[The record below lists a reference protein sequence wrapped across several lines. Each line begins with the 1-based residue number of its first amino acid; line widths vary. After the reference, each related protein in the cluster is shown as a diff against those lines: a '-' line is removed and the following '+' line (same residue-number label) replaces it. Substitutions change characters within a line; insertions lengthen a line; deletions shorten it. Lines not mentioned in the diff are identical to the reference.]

1 MCESEE
7 NCLIKMKGD
16 KKMFEKFKEKLG
28 LKETEKDEMEF
39 KPFEQT
45 QRAEVATSIQR
56 ESTHNDND
64 DTRSGGVEL
73 KVIRPES
80 YEEVR
85 TVADNLIAG
94 CTVVL
99 NVEVLDRPVIIRMLD
114 FLNGVTYCQDGEIRK
129 VSPSTFII
137 TPHSDIDISDM

>member
-1 MCESEE
+1 
-7 NCLIKMKGD
+7 
-16 KKMFEKFKEKLG
+16 MFEKFMEKFA
-28 LKETEKDEMEF
+28 KKDAVKDEMEF

-45 QRAEVATSIQR
+45 QRAELSMPGVKETEAPAPKATETKS
-56 ESTHNDND
+56 N
-64 DTRSGGVEL
+64 GVEL
-73 KVIRPES
+73 KVIRPEA

-99 NVEVLDRPVIIRMLD
+99 NVEALDKHVIFRMLD
-114 FLNGVTYCQDGEIRK
+114 FLNGVTYCQDGEIKR

-137 TPHSDIDISDM
+137 TPHSDVDISDM

>member
-1 MCESEE
+1 
-7 NCLIKMKGD
+7 
-16 KKMFEKFKEKLG
+16 MFEKFMEKFS
-28 LKETEKDEMEF
+28 KRETEKDEMEF

-45 QRAEVATSIQR
+45 QRAEVAAPQVKEIEPQ
-56 ESTHNDND
+56 EKPQE
-64 DTRSGGVEL
+64 TRSTGVEL

-99 NVEVLDRPVIIRMLD
+99 NVEALDKHVIFRMLD
-114 FLNGVTYCQDGEIRK
+114 FLNGVTYCQDGEIKR
-129 VSPSTFII
+129 VAPSTFII

>member
-1 MCESEE
+1 
-7 NCLIKMKGD
+7 
-16 KKMFEKFKEKLG
+16 MFEKFMEKFSRR
-28 LKETEKDEMEF
+28 EEPKDEMEF

-45 QRAEVATSIQR
+45 QRAEVAAPVAEETAHVPER
-56 ESTHNDND
+56 ESDS
-64 DTRSGGVEL
+64 RAGGVEL

-99 NVEVLDRPVIIRMLD
+99 NVEVLDRPTVIRMLD
-114 FLNGVTYCQDGEIRK
+114 FLNGVTYCQDGEIKK
-129 VSPSTFII
+129 VAPSTFII

>member
-1 MCESEE
+1 
-7 NCLIKMKGD
+7 
-16 KKMFEKFKEKLG
+16 MFEKFMEKFAKKEA
-28 LKETEKDEMEF
+28 EKNEMEF
-39 KPFEQT
+39 KPFDQA
-45 QRAEVATSIQR
+45 QRAEIAAPQVIEEETPAQKT
-56 ESTHNDND
+56 
-64 DTRSGGVEL
+64 DTRSTGVEL

-99 NVEVLDRPVIIRMLD
+99 NVEALEKPVIFKMLD
-114 FLNGVTYCQDGEIRK
+114 FLNGVTYCQDGEIKR
-129 VSPSTFII
+129 VAPSTFII

>member
-1 MCESEE
+1 
-7 NCLIKMKGD
+7 
-16 KKMFEKFKEKLG
+16 MFEKFMEKFAKKEA
-28 LKETEKDEMEF
+28 EKNEMEF
-39 KPFEQT
+39 KPFDQA
-45 QRAEVATSIQR
+45 QRAEIAAPQVIEEEAPAQKT
-56 ESTHNDND
+56 E
-64 DTRSGGVEL
+64 TRSTGVEL

-99 NVEVLDRPVIIRMLD
+99 NVEALEKPVIFKMLD
-114 FLNGVTYCQDGEIRK
+114 FLNGVTYCQDGEIKR
-129 VSPSTFII
+129 VAPSTFII

>member
-1 MCESEE
+1 
-7 NCLIKMKGD
+7 
-16 KKMFEKFKEKLG
+16 MFEKFKEKIG
-28 LKETEKDEMEF
+28 LKTPEKDEMEF

-45 QRAEVATSIQR
+45 QRVDVTSSIR
-56 ESTHNDND
+56 KDEDTKSES

-80 YEEVR
+80 YDEVR

-99 NVEVLDRPVIIRMLD
+99 NVEVLDRPTIMRMLD

-137 TPHSDIDISDM
+137 TPHSDVDISDM

>member
-1 MCESEE
+1 
-7 NCLIKMKGD
+7 
-16 KKMFEKFKEKLG
+16 MFDKFKEKLG
-28 LKETEKDEMEF
+28 LKETRKDELEF

-45 QRAEVATSIQR
+45 QRAEVIHTIDEEEEPVVAPAQ
-56 ESTHNDND
+56 HN
-64 DTRSGGVEL
+64 SGVEL

-85 TVADNLIAG
+85 NVADNLISG

-99 NVEVLDRPVIIRMLD
+99 NVEVLDRTTVIRMLD

-129 VSPSTFII
+129 VAPTTFII
-137 TPHSDIDISDM
+137 TPHSDVDISDM

>member
-1 MCESEE
+1 
-7 NCLIKMKGD
+7 
-16 KKMFEKFKEKLG
+16 MFDKFKEKLG
-28 LKETEKDEMEF
+28 LKETRKDELEF

-45 QRAEVATSIQR
+45 QRAEVIHTVDEDDEPVAAPAQ
-56 ESTHNDND
+56 HN
-64 DTRSGGVEL
+64 SGVEL

-99 NVEVLDRPVIIRMLD
+99 NVEVLDRTTITRMLD

-129 VSPSTFII
+129 VAPTTFII
-137 TPHSDIDISDM
+137 TPHSDVDISDM

>member
-1 MCESEE
+1 
-7 NCLIKMKGD
+7 
-16 KKMFEKFKEKLG
+16 MFDKFKEKLG
-28 LKETEKDEMEF
+28 IRDTKKDELEF

-45 QRAEVATSIQR
+45 QRAEVVSSVEEEPVVSAPAAQ
-56 ESTHNDND
+56 HN
-64 DTRSGGVEL
+64 GGVEL

-99 NVEVLDRPVIIRMLD
+99 NVEVLARPVITRMLD

-129 VSPSTFII
+129 VAPTTFII